1 MNEASARVD
10 EERLWARLMDMATI
24 GATPKGGVNRAALS
38 AEDNRARRQLADWSA
53 ELGFE
58 TAIDAIGNLYVRR
71 AGTNAGLPP
80 IITGSHL
87 DSQPTGGRFDGAY
100 GVVGGFEALEA
111 IERAGIET
119 RHPIEV
125 AAWTNE
131 EGGRFQPGC
140 MGSFVFIGE
149 KSIADIATIT
159 DSAGIAVSTALAET
173 LAGFDDLPNRAL
185 ASPVAAYVEAH
196 IEQGPRLEDTGNTIG
211 VVTGIQ
217 GQRHFSVE
225 IIGEEAHAGTT
236 PIAIRKDA
244 LKAAMSMIS
253 ALETIMADETDT
265 VRFTVGRFEV
275 FPCSPNVVPGRV
287 FFTIDFRHPEEA
299 VIARLTDQ
307 IEPICTANAR
317 GCDVDVRET
326 VRNTP
331 TSFDPD
337 IIAAVRQS
345 AERLNLA
352 HMDMPSGATHDALYL
367 ARVCPTGMI
376 FVPCAGGVSH
386 NEAESATASDLA
398 AGVKVLADTLVNLA
412 I

>member
-1 MNEASARVD
+1 MGKASAQVD
-10 EERLWARLMDMATI
+10 EIRLWSRLMDMAAI

-38 AEDNRARRQLADWSA
+38 AEDNQARRRLADWSN

-58 TAIDAIGNLYVRR
+58 TGIDEIGNLYVRR
-71 AGTNAGLPP
+71 AGRDADLPP
-80 IITGSHL
+80 IVTGSHL
-87 DSQPTGGRFDGAY
+87 DSQPTGGKFDGAY
-100 GVVGGFEALEA
+100 GVIGGFEALEA

-125 AAWTNE
+125 VAWTNE

-149 KSIADIATIT
+149 KSVADIAAIT
-159 DSAGIAVSTALAET
+159 DSGGITVSSALAET
-173 LAGFDDLPNRAL
+173 LAEFDDLPRRAL
-185 ASPVAAYVEAH
+185 ATPVAAYVEAH
-196 IEQGPRLEDTGNTIG
+196 IEQGPRLEDTCKTIG

-217 GQRHFSVE
+217 GQRCFSVE
-225 IIGEEAHAGTT
+225 ITGEEAHAGTT
-236 PIAIRKDA
+236 PLAIRKDA

-275 FPCSPNVVPGRV
+275 YPCSPNVVPGRV

-299 VIARLTDQ
+299 VIAHLTDQ
-307 IEPICTANAR
+307 IEAICTANAR
-317 GCDVDVRET
+317 GCDVDVQET

-331 TSFDPD
+331 ARFDPD
-337 IIAAVRQS
+337 VIATVRQS
-345 AERLNLA
+345 AERLSLA
-352 HMDMPSGATHDALYL
+352 QMDMPSGATHDALYL

-376 FVPCAGGVSH
+376 FIPCAGGVSH

-398 AGVKVLADTLVNLA
+398 AGVKVLADTLVDLA
-412 I
+412 T

>member
-1 MNEASARVD
+1 MATASVQVD
-10 EERLWARLMDMATI
+10 EERLWARLMDMASI

-38 AEDNRARRQLADWSA
+38 AEDNQARRRLANWSS

-58 TAIDAIGNLYVRR
+58 TSIDTIGNIFVRR
-71 AGTNAGLPP
+71 AGTDPALPP
-80 IITGSHL
+80 VLTGSHL
-87 DSQPTGGRFDGAY
+87 DSQPTGGKFDGAY

-125 AAWTNE
+125 VAWTNE

-140 MGSFVFIGE
+140 MGSFVFVGE
-149 KSIADIATIT
+149 KSVDDIAAIADSTGIT
-159 DSAGIAVSTALAET
+159 VSTALSET
-173 LAGFDDLPNRAL
+173 LAAFDDLPRRAL
-185 ASPVAAYVEAH
+185 KSPVAAYIEAH
-196 IEQGPRLEDTGNTIG
+196 IEQGPRLEDTGKIIG

-225 IIGEEAHAGTT
+225 ITGEEAHAGTT
-236 PIAIRKDA
+236 PLAIRKDA

-253 ALETIMADETDT
+253 ALETVMTDETDT

-275 FPCSPNVVPGRV
+275 SPCSPNVVPGRV

-299 VIARLTDQ
+299 VIARLTNQ
-307 IEPICTANAR
+307 IEPLCLANAR
-317 GCDVDVRET
+317 SCGVDVRET
-326 VRNTP
+326 VRNKP
-331 TSFDPD
+331 TQFNPN
-337 IIAAVRQS
+337 IIS
-345 AERLNLA
+345 AIRDKAEQLNLA
-352 HMDMPSGATHDALYL
+352 SMDMPSGATHDALYL
-367 ARVCPTGMI
+367 ARICPTGMI

-398 AGVKVLADTLVNLA
+398 AGVRVLADTLVDIA
-412 I
+412 T